1 MMIAASAP
9 NKSTVCDFL
18 HMIMENNVKL
28 VMKLCQDK
36 YKEKE

>member
-1 MMIAASAP
+1 MIAASAP